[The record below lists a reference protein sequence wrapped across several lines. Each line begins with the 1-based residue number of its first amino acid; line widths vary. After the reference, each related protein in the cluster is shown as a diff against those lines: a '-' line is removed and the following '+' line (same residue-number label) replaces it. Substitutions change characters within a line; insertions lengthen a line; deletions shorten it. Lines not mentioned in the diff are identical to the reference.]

1 MMTSPKLSQRLWQ
14 PKTANAALVHI
25 NSLTLVL
32 NVMKTVRHVKEVAT
46 MAESRRLFRSNPHDF
61 FAGCVL
67 SGQNR
72 DVLMLWSDDVVRHPS
87 QNSDTTW
94 HASVSTA

>member
-1 MMTSPKLSQRLWQ
+1 MRASPTLSQRLWL

-32 NVMKTVRHVKEVAT
+32 NVMKTVWHMKEVAI
-46 MAESRRLFRSNPHDF
+46 MAELRRLFRSNPHNF

-67 SGQNR
+67 SGQYR

-87 QNSDTTW
+87 QNSDTT
-94 HASVSTA
+94 